1 MTYVTG
7 LGTGACVAAA
17 LTALTVDAA
26 VSMEKYSPMLPGVST
41 GVPAGALP
49 PDGLYFNLITN
60 PQWGSLKDG
69 SGNNANIPAPG
80 VGQPK
85 VNAFGVTPQFLW
97 VPGWEMFGAK
107 YGAMIT
113 QPFTHQ
119 TTSYS
124 GGNPDVTDNAM
135 FNTIVTPLMLS
146 WNFHN
151 GWFFGAGMS
160 FYLKDA
166 HFYHSWNGTREA
178 VNGETFANG
187 YWTFEPNFA
196 VSYLGND
203 WHLTLNNTFDFNTKN
218 TVTGYQSGATYYLDM
233 TAAKRFGPWQ
243 AGLIGNFVQQFEN
256 DKINGVVVP
265 ATPGVNSYGSKIQHV
280 KIGPIVSYN
289 FQNGMSLTARY
300 LAAVHTEND
309 IAVNQ
314 VWLSFS
320 APLYSGPSFGERKA
334 SKLITK

>member
-1 MTYVTG
+1 MNR
-7 LGTGACVAAA
+7 LASWGARAGVVAA
-17 LTALTVDAA
+17 LSVLMPDGA

-41 GVPAGALP
+41 GVPAAALP
-49 PDGLYFNLITN
+49 PDGFYFNLILN
-60 PQWGSLKDG
+60 PEWGSVKDG
-69 SGNNANIPAPG
+69 SGNNVNIPAPG

-85 VNAFGVTPQFLW
+85 TNAFAVTPQFIW
-97 VPGWEMFGAK
+97 APGVEFLGAR

-119 TTSYS
+119 VTSYS
-124 GGNPDVTDNAM
+124 GGNPDATDTTP

-146 WNFHN
+146 WNLGN
-151 GWFFGAGMS
+151 GWFVGGGLS

-166 HFYHSWNGTREA
+166 PFYHSWNGTREA
-178 VNGETFANG
+178 VNGKTFGNNF
-187 YWTFEPNFA
+187 WTFEPNFA
-196 VSYLGND
+196 ISYLGDD
-203 WHLTLNNTFDFNTKN
+203 WNVTLNNTFDFNTKN
-218 TVTGYQSGATYYLDM
+218 NVTGYYSGATYFLDV

-243 AGLIGNFVQQFEN
+243 IGVIGNYVQQFEN
-256 DKINGVVVP
+256 DKINDVVVA

-280 KIGPIVSYN
+280 KVGPIIGYT

-300 LAAVHTEND
+300 LAALHTEND

-314 VWLSFS
+314 VWLTWSTALFS
-320 APLYSGPSFGERKA
+320 NGPPGPT